1 MLNVFATLGILLASG
16 VLYRMIPGVPS
27 PQTVRSVIG
36 SIVLNVFIPLLAF
49 EVLATERIMADVWSV
64 PVVSVVTT
72 LVGFILAL
80 GVYGYLLRN
89 RLPRPTIGAMIL
101 AATWCNAMYLGLPIT
116 LAVVGDPG
124 DHVPILFD
132 YAGMTPLLF
141 TLGTAVCV
149 AYGTSDET
157 SSPRQ
162 ALLQILRLPP
172 FIATLAGIAFN
183 ASGLTLPLW
192 FASAAETAGRVVAP
206 LMLFSIGLTL
216 RWPSFSRTPVLLPAA
231 IIRTIIVPAIVFP
244 LAAYLHASDDILRAT
259 MLEAAMPSMMLP
271 LVFAERYGLDVES
284 LAEAI
289 LLSTIIAVGTLPIVA
304 SWPL

>member
-1 MLNVFATLGILLASG
+1 MLNVFATLGVLLASG
-16 VLYRMIPGVPS
+16 IIYRMIPGVPT

-49 EVLATERIMADVWSV
+49 EVLATEHIMGDVWTV
-64 PVVSVVTT
+64 PVASVATT
-72 LVGFILAL
+72 LIGFGLAFL
-80 GVYGYLLRN
+80 VYGYILRK
-89 RLPRPTIGAMIL
+89 RIARPTIGAMIL

-149 AYGTSDET
+149 AYGTSDEQPT
-157 SSPRQ
+157 FRQ
-162 ALLQILRLPP
+162 GIKQILRLPP
-172 FIATLAGIAFN
+172 FIATVAGIAVN
-183 ASGLTLPLW
+183 AMGLELPLW
-192 FASAAETAGRVVAP
+192 FIAAAETAGKVVAP

-216 RWPSFSRTPVLLPAA
+216 RWPTISRTPMLVPAA
-231 IIRTIIVPAIVFP
+231 VIRTIIVPLLVFP
-244 LAAYLHASDDILRAT
+244 LASLLHPNDDILRST

-289 LLSTIIAVGTLPIVA
+289 LLSTIISVATLPIVA